1 MTYGDNKK
9 EQKKLQDTNKRKRKT
24 IFLKKLNYYL
34 QDLKQEYN
42 KRFLLADASIE
53 SFSFFFFFFI
63 FFILIFLHNLRIFFI
78 M

>member
-9 EQKKLQDTNKRKRKT
+9 EQKKVQDTNKRKRKT

-42 KRFLLADASIE
+42 KRFLLADASVE
-53 SFSFFFFFFI
+53 SFSFLSFFFI
-63 FFILIFLHNLRIFFI
+63 FFILILLHNLRIFFI

>member
-53 SFSFFFFFFI
+53 SFSFFFFI

>member
-53 SFSFFFFFFI
+53 SFSFFFFFI